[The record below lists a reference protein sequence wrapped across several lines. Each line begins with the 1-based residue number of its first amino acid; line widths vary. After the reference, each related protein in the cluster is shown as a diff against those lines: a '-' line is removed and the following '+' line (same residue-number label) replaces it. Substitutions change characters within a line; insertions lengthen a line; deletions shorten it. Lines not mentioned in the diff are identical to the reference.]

1 MPSKSLILLC
11 IAIACELFAYWGAG
25 TVAGR
30 REFDEM
36 AGVIPL
42 AFVPLGLLFALIA
55 AALWWRGRH
64 G

>member
-30 REFDEM
+30 REFDIS
-36 AGVIPL
+36 GGKTK
-42 AFVPLGLLFALIA
+42 GLLGKQEIVICEPKA
-55 AALWWRGRH
+55 
-64 G
+64 